1 MSDLPRRSSGGKKG
15 WKALTDSFRKKSA
28 SDLKTVDDIPV
39 APQMGSRPTSNER
52 EFYESID
59 REMMQTPPQGFNRH
73 VDQFQVAPS
82 QVMEPFPA
90 FQQVN
95 LQATAPQRQQLNH
108 GPANTNRVAL
118 TRGQELSLAYG
129 RANINRVVLTRGQEL
144 SLAYGRANINQ
155 SVAPQ
160 QEPDPTYGSVAVN
173 QAAAPQSQELTPA
186 FGTTQSQG
194 QQLRPVSGE
203 LDRNWT
209 FGQVQQPNQA
219 RPAMGQVPRPRGH
232 DRNVHHTH
240 RRGSAHRHR
249 GHERNMHHPVAAA
262 MNLGFG
268 PAAPPPAQAFGPI
281 PGAAPVETL
290 AEVAAATPVPASNP
304 VPGADVAKKKAN
316 RDNDNAKGFS
326 LELLA
331 GFRPDGDSEEESSEE
346 DVNGLF
352 PAGKKVWYRE
362 PSSGLDHLAKIIS
375 HSRNGRGVVYK
386 IQLMITGEY
395 KRAWARDLS
404 RQRRGSEG
412 DKGIG
417 GGNGG
422 GPAGQTM

>member
-1 MSDLPRRSSGGKKG
+1 MSDLQRRSSGGKKG
-15 WKALTDSFRKKSA
+15 WKTLTSAFRKKSA
-28 SDLKTVDDIPV
+28 SDLDTVDDIPV

-59 REMMQTPPQGFNRH
+59 RDMMQTPPQSFNRH
-73 VDQFQVAPS
+73 VAQVARS

-95 LQATAPQRQQLNH
+95 LQAAAPQRQQLNH

-186 FGTTQSQG
+186 
-194 QQLRPVSGE
+194 GE

-219 RPAMGQVPRPRGH
+219 LPAMGQVPRPRGH

-240 RRGSAHRHR
+240 RRGPAHRHR

-262 MNLGFG
+262 MDLGFG
-268 PAAPPPAQAFGPI
+268 PAPPPAHSFGPI
-281 PGAAPVETL
+281 PGAAPVETP
-290 AEVAAATPVPASNP
+290 AEVAAATTTVPASNP
-304 VPGADVAKKKAN
+304 VPGADAAKKKAN

-346 DVNGLF
+346 EDVNGLF
-352 PAGKKVWYRE
+352 PVGKKVWYRE

-386 IQLMITGEY
+386 IQLMITGEF

-412 DKGIG
+412 MG
-417 GGNGG
+417 GGNGE
-422 GPAGQTM
+422 GPSGQTM